1 MKRNN
6 KKRHYDRNHYERI
19 NYDKL
24 IRERNKQNEERNQQN
39 AKLSYEES
47 ILNGTIDFQEFDP
60 YDEGNLLAIYS
71 IFEGQDAQIGTFF
84 ECAFKGPFFPSD
96 KETFSKLGL
105 KEGDIRIEIEI
116 RLHNNIPALDAKVLE
131 TASEYFGERAL
142 LSISH
147 EGERDLSEERI
158 KFIEKLGF
166 KQYDYRT
173 FFANKNIK

>member
-1 MKRNN
+1 MKHNN

-39 AKLSYEES
+39 SKLSYEER

-60 YDEGNLLAIYS
+60 YEENLLAVYS
-71 IFEGQDAQIGTFF
+71 IFEGRTAQIGTFIDY
-84 ECAFKGPFFPSD
+84 AFKGPFFPSD

-105 KEGDIRIEIEI
+105 KGGDIRIKIEI
-116 RLHNNIPALDAKVLE
+116 RLDKNIPALDAKVIE
-131 TASEYFGERAL
+131 TASEYFGEGAL
-142 LSISH
+142 LNISH
-147 EGERDLSEERI
+147 KGERYLSEERI
-158 KFIEKLGF
+158 KFIENLGF

-173 FFANKNIK
+173 FFANKNLK

>member
-24 IRERNKQNEERNQQN
+24 IRERNKQN
-39 AKLSYEES
+39 AKLSYEER

-71 IFEGQDAQIGTFF
+71 IFEGPKAQIGTFIDY
-84 ECAFKGPFFPSD
+84 AFKGPRRPSE
-96 KETFSKLGL
+96 KEIFSKLGL

-116 RLHNNIPALDAKVLE
+116 KLDKNIPALDAKVIE
-131 TASEYFGERAL
+131 TASEYFGEGAL
-142 LSISH
+142 LTISH
-147 EGERDLSEERI
+147 EDERELSEERI

-166 KQYDYRT
+166 KQYDSRT
-173 FFANKNIK
+173 FFANKNLK